1 MRRRFALTLVEALV
15 VLAVIAIVAAL
26 LTPVFM
32 RVKDASKVAASSS
45 NLRQLWAALEMYRNA
60 WDGVDVFV
68 GPQSYNR
75 IGLPEQVPVYRGS
88 PSPDPFGP
96 YGVTPELWQSPCGAD
111 ETVFTTGPTLTR
123 GWYTFAPL
131 FFSPYAMSSMG
142 NAMSYGDYIQTYRQ
156 NMVMFLDP
164 YCNPAGTSMMSI
176 RSKKR
181 GLSVLL
187 SGQLLN
193 RRKEGNAFFLQWW
206 SDPAD

>member
-1 MRRRFALTLVEALV
+1 MRRNFALTLVEALV
-15 VLAVIAIVAAL
+15 VLVIIAIVAAL
-26 LTPVFM
+26 LIPVFM
-32 RVKDASKVAASSS
+32 RVKDGSKVTASSS
-45 NLRQLWAALEMYRNA
+45 NLHQMWLALEMYRNA
-60 WDGVDVFV
+60 WDGVDVFT
-68 GPQSYNR
+68 GPESYYR
-75 IGLPEQVPVYRGS
+75 IGLPERASVYPGS
-88 PSPDPFGP
+88 PEPDPFAA
-96 YGVTPELWQSPCGAD
+96 YGVTPRLWQSPCGAD
-111 ETVFTTGPTLTR
+111 QTVFDTGPTFVR

-131 FFSPYAMSSMG
+131 FFSPYAMSSVG
-142 NAMSYGDYIQTYRQ
+142 NASAYGEYIRTYRQ